1 MPLNYRALAT
11 CALLWS
17 LPVYMNLFDPSY
29 SLNGFSEDFCGLKLT
44 VQNFRLILS
53 WELEN
58 ASVVPTHYTLQ
69 YTVMS
74 KLEDAKAIGNCT
86 NITSSFCDVTD
97 VWEEMHET
105 YIPLLEGFRGNTALL
120 HCVGSVLATNLSFEP
135 PEFGIVGFTDHINVT
150 VTFPSVIP
158 KIYGK
163 DISHHLSLVIKEH
176 SEEMVRV
183 HKLQINGSISGNFSH
198 VIDNLIPN
206 TNYCI
211 SVYFEPKGVGK
222 VIRSPLKCTLL
233 QPGQESALVMVP
245 PPENVRMNSVNFKN
259 ILQWESPAFDKG
271 NLTFTAQQKSSYRG
285 FQNVC
290 NSIISTQCD
299 FVGLSKY
306 GNYTLRV
313 RAEFA
318 NEHSKWVAIPFS
330 PEDDT
335 LLGPPG
341 IHIEA
346 FADSLHMHF
355 SAPQV
360 HNEPGTWTMKDF
372 YPSLAYNVQYWKEG
386 HAEKIQVTLQNE
398 FEVLKNLEPWTTYC
412 IQVQGIVPI
421 RNKMGQWSEPVCE
434 RTNDETP
441 PWIVPIILMVSVFA
455 GFLLLIGC
463 FALLWCIYKKT
474 KYTLAP
480 GNALPQHLK
489 EFLGHPHQSTRLFFS
504 FPFSDENE
512 VFDKLSIITE
522 DCESSKQNPSGG
534 DNSGVPSGPGPPEI
548 VSNEETVSADL
559 ENPTPQMSVP
569 EK

>member
-233 QPGQESALVMVP
+233 QPGQESGSSESAKAGRLIAMVLIVVVVVFVIIIEMLRRVGYICLKSKLPEVLNFQDFFTWHFLELPVLEAVDVVEVIAIHRKKKVWDYNYDEDSDSDNEVVPKANAAGYTMHGLLGCLLSQDPASSTPSQWSQLKDPDAEESDAAEESDVAGAALDTP
-245 PPENVRMNSVNFKN
+245 TGPEPQPWQSGDSSEPCERRDSLPQDPFFEDSSSSPRGTGNRIIFNVDLNSVF
-259 ILQWESPAFDKG
+259 
-271 NLTFTAQQKSSYRG
+271 
-285 FQNVC
+285 
-290 NSIISTQCD
+290 
-299 FVGLSKY
+299 
-306 GNYTLRV
+306 LRV
-313 RAEFA
+313 TDKDVDE
-318 NEHSKWVAIPFS
+318 V
-330 PEDDT
+330 
-335 LLGPPG
+335 
-341 IHIEA
+341 
-346 FADSLHMHF
+346 SLV
-355 SAPQV
+355 S
-360 HNEPGTWTMKDF
+360 
-372 YPSLAYNVQYWKEG
+372 SLAEEMVDPEEETEEG
-386 HAEKIQVTLQNE
+386 QPS
-398 FEVLKNLEPWTTYC
+398 VLGTS
-412 IQVQGIVPI
+412 
-421 RNKMGQWSEPVCE
+421 RE
-434 RTNDETP
+434 RTQPAHPSTSSQCLWTDD
-441 PWIVPIILMVSVFA
+441 
-455 GFLLLIGC
+455 
-463 FALLWCIYKKT
+463 ALSD
-474 KYTLAP
+474 
-480 GNALPQHLK
+480 
-489 EFLGHPHQSTRLFFS
+489 QSDPDPDIQDGYIMR
-504 FPFSDENE
+504 
-512 VFDKLSIITE
+512 
-522 DCESSKQNPSGG
+522 
-534 DNSGVPSGPGPPEI
+534 
-548 VSNEETVSADL
+548 
-559 ENPTPQMSVP
+559 
-569 EK
+569 